1 MSLSYGV
8 GGATT
13 ALAVIGACKMR
24 KILMGIPG
32 TDTF

>member
-13 ALAVIGACKMR
+13 ALAVVGACKMEMN
-24 KILMGIPG
+24 LEGMFGI
-32 TDTF
+32 DNF

>member
-13 ALAVIGACKMR
+13 ALAVVGACKKERIMFED
-24 KILMGIPG
+24 LQANAC
-32 TDTF
+32 